1 MMQTEIF
8 ETPANRWQDAAPLLV
23 ILGSVSLLGGAFAF
37 EIFADLKP
45 CTLCIWQR
53 WPHAI
58 AIILG
63 ILALGAPG
71 GARILLLVMA
81 AIAVWSSAAIAGF
94 HVGVEQQWWPG
105 TASCGAAN
113 TPNSLQALMAQLKA
127 QPIIRCDEV
136 AWSLLGL
143 SMAAYN
149 LVFSVSLG
157 GLILTAAGRLELRR
171 FNDEC

>member
-1 MMQTEIF
+1 
-8 ETPANRWQDAAPLLV
+8 
-23 ILGSVSLLGGAFAF
+23 
-37 EIFADLKP
+37 
-45 CTLCIWQR
+45 
-53 WPHAI
+53 
-58 AIILG
+58 
-63 ILALGAPG
+63 
-71 GARILLLVMA
+71 
-81 AIAVWSSAAIAGF
+81 
-94 HVGVEQQWWPG
+94 VEQQWWPG

-149 LVFSVSLG
+149 LVFSMSLG